1 MSTKIDIT
9 VQKIKSTMKTN
20 SLLQNTAKAFL
31 LVIILALF
39 GSCEIDKD
47 LPNGIPAIAQVKQL
61 RQGNKKVT
69 YGVTDYYQ
77 VIIDADIV
85 TKEGKTWPVTF
96 KEMAQLIDIPKIQP
110 RQNVAVKYDPKDST
124 NICFDRNQEQKKN

>member
-1 MSTKIDIT
+1 
-9 VQKIKSTMKTN
+9 MKTN
-20 SLLQNTAKAFL
+20 SLLHNTAKPL
-31 LVIILALF
+31 LFVIILALL
-39 GSCEIDKD
+39 GSCEVDKD
-47 LPNGIPAIAQVKQL
+47 IKNGIPAIAQVKQL
-61 RQGNKKVT
+61 KQGNKKVT

-110 RQNVAVKYDPKDST
+110 GQNVAVKYDPKDST
-124 NICFDRNQEQKKN
+124 NICFDRNPERANQNF

>member
-1 MSTKIDIT
+1 
-9 VQKIKSTMKTN
+9 MKTIL
-20 SLLQNTAKAFL
+20 LLQNTAKAFL